1 MTSLGEAIHNKLEQQ
16 RHAHLAAAGAFTPDP
31 ELEELGK
38 RLDTLREIDPD
49 QYNHPGLAADRQR
62 VATYR
67 VRKANHKE
75 IR

>member
-16 RHAHLAAAGAFTPDP
+16 RNAHLAASGAFTPDP

-38 RLDTLREIDPD
+38 RLDILRDADPD

-67 VRKANHKE
+67 VRKATKE
-75 IR
+75 TTR